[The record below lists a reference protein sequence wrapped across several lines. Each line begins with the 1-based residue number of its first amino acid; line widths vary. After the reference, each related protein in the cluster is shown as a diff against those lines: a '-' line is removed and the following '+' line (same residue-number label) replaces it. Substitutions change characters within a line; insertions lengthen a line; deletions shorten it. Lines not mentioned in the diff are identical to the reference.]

1 MFDTALEIDRIK
13 KFISETYDYQC
24 TVNNRKQVYIIIHP
38 DSEIEQMV
46 VAVLASKVIQKEFIT
61 IINVAY
67 SVDRRASVAAS
78 VSQKIGC
85 RVINFNMRK
94 LFENLTGQRRDNR
107 LKTGELLQKTE
118 FSLNSMMSFIGQYI
132 CDVYD
137 GFVIDGRCQSQWY
150 LEGLPYMVNPNAWMN
165 IFPFFDYT
173 HSEVVGI
180 GLELGCPENWF
191 FSQADASLFER
202 RNGLRYNMLDD
213 YLRNLPTDISEKGKT
228 VIEEKHRA
236 ALATLSGYTPQY
248 VENSSND
255 GKEFFSL
262 Y

>member
-1 MFDTALEIDRIK
+1 MFDTALEISRIQ
-13 KFISETYDYQC
+13 KFISETYDYQI
-24 TVNNRKQVYIIIHP
+24 TVNNRKQVYIIMYP
-38 DSEIEQMV
+38 DSDIEQMV

-67 SVDRRASVAAS
+67 GVDRRASVAAS

-107 LKTGELLQKTE
+107 LKTGELLSKTE
-118 FSLNSMMSFIGQYI
+118 FSTNSMRSFIGQYI
-132 CDVYD
+132 SDVYD
-137 GFVIDGRCQSQWY
+137 GFVIDGRSQSQWY

-173 HSEVVGI
+173 HSEVVGM

-191 FSQADASLFER
+191 FGQAEPSLFER
-202 RNGLRYNMLDD
+202 RNGLHYNMLDD
-213 YLRNLPTDISEKGKT
+213 YLRDLPTEISAKGIAT
-228 VIEEKHRA
+228 IEEKHKA

-248 VENSSND
+248 VENSSSD
-255 GKEFFSL
+255 GKDFFVL

>member
-1 MFDTALEIDRIK
+1 MFDTALEISRIK
-13 KFISETYDYQC
+13 KFISETYEYQC
-24 TVNNRKQVYIIIHP
+24 TVNNRKQVYIIMYP
-38 DSEIEQMV
+38 DSDIEQMV

-67 SVDRRASVAAS
+67 GIDRRASVAAS

-94 LFENLTGQRRDNR
+94 LFENLTGQRRDNK
-107 LKTGELLQKTE
+107 LKTGELLSQIE
-118 FSLNSMMSFIGQYI
+118 FSVNSMRSFIGQYI

-137 GFVIDGRCQSQWY
+137 GFIIDGRCLSQWY

-191 FSQADASLFER
+191 FGQTESSLFEK
-202 RNGLRYNMLDD
+202 RNGLHYNMLDD
-213 YLRNLPTDISEKGKT
+213 YLCDLPSDISEKGKT
-228 VIEEKHRA
+228 AIEAKHRA
-236 ALATLSGYTPQY
+236 ALTTLSGYTPQY
-248 VENSSND
+248 IENSSSD